1 MSNLVPYLN
10 QIRTLY
16 LDFQTPSSCHV
27 AALPNSPLL
36 SLSPTPRPHS
46 LTLTFNSLSLCTHSP
61 SLETLTS
68 RSRTISR
75 SAHTHKQPPSQSHH
89 HQHPV
94 VSLSLSLV
102 AARRGEA
109 QKTLRRVSSSSRL
122 GFQKNGSERKPS
134 FPVSR
139 GCVSLNPT
147 TSGPSMV
154 NRSFCTQ

>member
-122 GFQKNGSERKPS
+122 EKWLGKEAQFSGEPWVCELKPDHLRPFHGES
-134 FPVSR
+134 KR
-139 GCVSLNPT
+139 
-147 TSGPSMV
+147 
-154 NRSFCTQ
+154 